1 MRTGMVLKWGETAV
15 SPRVSGPVSRVLS
28 PRGGGDHLSG
38 TMVAHRLKRPNP
50 GNRRVA
56 SSPPVWSCSGRGLP
70 SQPVTRLL
78 VGSYPTFAPLPDT
91 EWILAPVGP
100 RLFRQAETPCRDAF
114 WRGDGAMSVSGGIF
128 LWHYPRGFPHWALP
142 SVLLYGARTFLR
154 AEEAPRSPVP
164 LTLSVYQP

>member
-56 SSPPVWSCSGRGLP
+56 SSSPVWSCSGRGLP

-91 EWILAPVGP
+91 EWIQAPAKP
-100 RLFRQAETPCRDAF
+100 RLVLEAERLDRDALK
-114 WRGDGAMSVSGGIF
+114 RGDGAMSVSGGIF

-142 SVLLYGARTFLR
+142 SVLPYGARTFLR
-154 AEEAPRSPVP
+154 VRRPRDRPSH
-164 LTLSVYQP
+164 